1 MNTQFATVRSLS
13 LSFFRL
19 LVTRTGRTTGPILT
33 LYMSW
38 RLPPKDMPFGS
49 FADMLPYLG
58 SQIPQNANFGGMN
71 RYFQA
76 KWAKS
81 KIMYIIE
88 ITAPIPTKFCT
99 MIKTTKCSSRVV
111 QTCAKQIQHDAWLP
125 YWNKSSAISEMG
137 DCLATIGMGRKWGGA
152 AVGGWVPT

>member
-1 MNTQFATVRSLS
+1 MTPSTKGYAIWEFRWYASL
-13 LSFFRL
+13 FRESN
-19 LVTRTGRTTGPILT
+19 P
-33 LYMSW
+33 
-38 RLPPKDMPFGS
+38 
-49 FADMLPYLG
+49 
-58 SQIPQNANFGGMN
+58 NFGGMN

-137 DCLATIGMGRKWGGA
+137 DCLATIGMGQKWGGA
-152 AVGGWVPT
+152 AVGGWVPTGSPSNTMWPGLRPTTLPSGTLIHPTVWPQL